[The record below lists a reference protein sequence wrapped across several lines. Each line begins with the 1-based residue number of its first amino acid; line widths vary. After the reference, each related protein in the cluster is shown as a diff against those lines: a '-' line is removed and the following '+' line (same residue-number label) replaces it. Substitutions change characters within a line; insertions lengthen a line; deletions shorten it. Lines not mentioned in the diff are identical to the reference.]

1 MMGQKETP
9 RDAGLVSGEDTSFA
23 HVYDA
28 HVDEVYRFV
37 HRRCRDHALAEDI
50 TQETFMAA
58 LRSMDDLQ
66 GISIGWLIT
75 VARNRLI
82 DVLRK
87 RTQYARKIRLVAQ
100 VEPDVLDI
108 ELAERLRVER
118 AFDELTVDHRLILT
132 LHYVDGLTVP
142 ALAKHLG
149 RSVKSIEGLV
159 TRARRELRAELDR
172 ETDEAMT
179 EGDEHG

>member
-1 MMGQKETP
+1 MGQRETSS
-9 RDAGLVSGEDTSFA
+9 DTGLVSGEDSSFA
-23 HVYDA
+23 HLYDA

-50 TQETFMAA
+50 TQETFMTA
-58 LRSMDDLQ
+58 LRSTNDLNE
-66 GISIGWLIT
+66 ISIGWLIT
-75 VARNRLI
+75 VARKRLV
-82 DVLRK
+82 DVLR
-87 RTQYARKIRLVAQ
+87 RQTQHATKIRLVGQ
-100 VEPDVLDI
+100 VEHGVLDI

-118 AFDELTVDHRLILT
+118 AFEELTVEHRLILT
-132 LHYVDGLTVP
+132 LHYIDGLTVP

-149 RSVKSIEGLV
+149 RTVKSIEGQV

-172 ETDEAMT
+172 DNDEATT